1 MDFKKLINELGAHRT
16 LQEIAD
22 ECGFSSKGH
31 VHDLKTGRQL
41 KVSYEIGVKLVAMH
55 KKIMRRKAP

>member
-1 MDFKKLINELGAHRT
+1 MDFKKLINELVARKT

-22 ECGFSSKGH
+22 ECGFSSRGH